1 MIPDSLQTLGDYVF
15 ADCYKLVPSSINV
28 DYGCCMSAKG
38 PDSTSKGRRLPPKA
52 AERTAELEKM
62 LAERDEENDAL
73 NAKNVK
79 QASEIAVLTTENAEQ
94 ATEIAALTTKNT
106 ALTTETAAQATV
118 IATLTNEN
126 AALKIAA
133 LTTDVLA
140 LKIANAP
147 APHTNDFISTIDFK
161 RHFVGFVHIEML
173 LVLREVCKEWNDVVV
188 ERVDESVESG
198 VMIVHEGKD
207 IDEDDAF
214 ARKDRCELVMQ
225 VIFLPNITKVG
236 ENVCD
241 LAANLVVVHIP
252 EGAVSIGEGAFLDCH
267 SLTTVSFPAT
277 SIGVGAFELCFSLDN
292 VDLLHTNPQEIDEAT
307 FRGCWELKS
316 MTIPESLQMLGRDCF
331 RGCDKLVPSSIDVHD
346 VHNWDD
352 IPSIP
357 TLPKLT
363 KIIIKSNPILFNN
376 QKHYYHT
383 SIILKPSKILL
394 AKPLQPLLPLRKHTH
409 PNLNPLLRRRRRQR
423 HSPLSPFII
432 NHKFTPQN
440 PFKNPSPQ
448 FHLQKFHSFPLRT
461 HNDSYTIFTQMV
473 FNRFY

>member
-1 MIPDSLQTLGDYVF
+1 MSQQSVAMRSSSRLKAQELGGESGGEDEESQNQGQGQGPVETPAARITKDDFMATDDFRRLLRGYVDVTELYRTFRMVSKSWQRVAEEEIDWGFRSGVLAFHGGYDLVGIDGTGELEEKHSLQTLGDYVF

-252 EGAVSIGEGAFLDCH
+252 EGAR
-267 SLTTVSFPAT
+267 
-277 SIGVGAFELCFSLDN
+277 
-292 VDLLHTNPQEIDEAT
+292 LLPGMRQA
-307 FRGCWELKS
+307 S
-316 MTIPESLQMLGRDCF
+316 
-331 RGCDKLVPSSIDVHD
+331 
-346 VHNWDD
+346 
-352 IPSIP
+352 
-357 TLPKLT
+357 
-363 KIIIKSNPILFNN
+363 
-376 QKHYYHT
+376 
-383 SIILKPSKILL
+383 
-394 AKPLQPLLPLRKHTH
+394 PLQ
-409 PNLNPLLRRRRRQR
+409 
-423 HSPLSPFII
+423 
-432 NHKFTPQN
+432 
-440 PFKNPSPQ
+440 
-448 FHLQKFHSFPLRT
+448 
-461 HNDSYTIFTQMV
+461 Y
-473 FNRFY
+473 